1 MQTLAIPIDEY
12 QNLVQQVN
20 LLKQQELLQQMNKL
34 IDLMYQSKYGFY
46 LGDNTDD
53 LAEYSMNDIGH
64 LAGDCWDEL

>member
-20 LLKQQELLQQMNKL
+20 LLKQQELLKQMNQL

-46 LGDNTDD
+46 LGDSTDD
-53 LAEYSMNDIGH
+53 LTEYSLNEIGY